1 MTEIEKHWMA
11 IYTKPRSE
19 KKVEKRLIEDGI
31 EAYCPTYITLK
42 QWSDR
47 KKKVELPLL
56 PSYVFVKIE
65 EQKRQVVLNDP
76 SVLNFVFWL
85 GQPVNIKEDEILGL
99 KEAHRMTSE
108 ENYSEGDIFEI
119 NSGAFKGSK
128 GEVLKIEKNKLIIY
142 LPSLRVRLVLNKNK
156 KNSI

>member
-1 MTEIEKHWMA
+1 MNETDKKWMA

-19 KKVEKRLIEDGI
+19 KKVEKRLIDLGI
-31 EAYCPTYITLK
+31 EAYCPTFVTLK

-47 KKKVELPLL
+47 KKKVELPSL

-65 EQKRQVVLNDP
+65 EQKRLVVLNDP

-85 GQPVNIKEDEILGL
+85 GQPVNIKEEEILAL

-108 ENYSEGDIFEI
+108 ENYSEGDMFEI
-119 NSGAFKGSK
+119 NSGVFKGSK
-128 GEVLKIEKNKLIIY
+128 GEILKIEKNKLIIY
-142 LPSLRVRLVLNKNK
+142 LPSLSVRLVLHKNKN
-156 KNSI
+156 